1 MKPEMDE
8 FFDKQPFPG
17 FIEEL
22 KKPVH
27 SAKPREFGRRKC
39 EADEINVSGL
49 YLDIAFPDE
58 EGLLDTAYADF
69 RTFLRTYDISGDR
82 FAVHVKQ
89 TQTSCFEEYTITLSQ
104 NGCDICAAD
113 TEGIRRALVR
123 LEDKLIQS
131 EAPYLAPFSETRH
144 PIIKSRITRGFFS
157 PTNRP
162 PKNID
167 ELWDDVDYY
176 PDEYLNRLAHDANN
190 GIWIYTRFADLIPS
204 TVIPEYGKGSAKRIA
219 KLKRVVDKCARYG
232 IKVYV
237 FAVEPLVIPEELR
250 EEYADIGGV
259 PTYAGPAF
267 CTHSERGE
275 QYCIEATEWLFKE
288 VPRLGGFIDIT
299 LGERVT
305 NCANSDEFSRCP
317 RCGKYS
323 RGEILAH
330 TADLLREGMRRA
342 NSKGELISWTYGHRM
357 WDWED
362 VRDYVRRAPEDVMLM
377 QNFDDY
383 GFAEQLSKTRFAID
397 YWLSYVGPSALF
409 RETAVCARQH
419 HKHLFAKMQVC
430 CSHEL
435 ATVPYIPVP
444 ALLFRKYAA
453 AHALGVEGI
462 LQCWYFGN
470 YPSVMSKAAGELSF
484 TEEFADEEAFL
495 VHLAGIHY
503 GKSKAEQVA
512 AAWKLFSKGYEQYPV
527 NIMFSY
533 YGPMHDGVVWELQ
546 LIPKNKS
553 LPRTWLL
560 QDKPNG
566 DRLHEALEHGHT
578 LQEAIELSKAICDD
592 WQRGL
597 AVLPK
602 EAVGEAAVLA
612 EALGILFQ
620 SGTNILE
627 FYRLREML
635 GLGQGEPLPLLY
647 RMRELVEAEMQN
659 SNRMITLCEQDSRI
673 GYHSEAEGFKFFPAK
688 LRHRIGALEQL
699 LATEFA
705 EVETRIRDGKTP
717 LPFYEGEGE
726 QAYPIGTDLQSAPVH
741 VIEENVSGFQVAYDR
756 KQVYLDIRCPVDAE
770 ITVCFEGVLLRP
782 ACEVMIRNGE
792 LYHDRTLGF
801 YRALFDDRFDE
812 EYAHYTVQ
820 QTEKGYRITADRQHI
835 GWTDDRKPFKLFV
848 KVDGNSWIKEEDAVY
863 TLGKHY
869 YSPGEFGMFK
879 VQ

>member
-1 MKPEMDE
+1 MDQRIDE
-8 FFDKQPFPG
+8 FYYKQPAPD
-17 FIEEL
+17 FIDEL

-27 SAKPREFGRRKC
+27 SSKPKDFGTREIECG
-39 EADEINVSGL
+39 EVDLSGM
-49 YLDIAFPDE
+49 YLHIDFPDD

-69 RTFLRTYDISGDR
+69 LAFLKTYEIGGNR
-82 FAVHVKQ
+82 FAINVQ
-89 TQTSCFEEYTITLSQ
+89 TTKTSCFEEYCIDLSED
-104 NGCDICAAD
+104 GCYIKAAD

-131 EAPYLAPFSETRH
+131 EAPYLKPFSETRR

-204 TVIPEYGKGSAKRIA
+204 TVIPEYGKDSGKRIN
-219 KLKRVVDKCARYG
+219 KLKQVVDKCARYG
-232 IKVYV
+232 IKVYI
-237 FAVEPLVIPEELR
+237 FAVEPLVIPEEIR
-250 EEYADIGGV
+250 DQYTDIGGV
-259 PTYAGPAF
+259 ATYAGPAF

-299 LGERVT
+299 LGERIT
-305 NCANSDEFSRCP
+305 NCANSDEYATCP
-317 RCGKYS
+317 RCGQHS

-342 NSKGELISWTYGHRM
+342 NSKGEFISWTYGHRM
-357 WDWED
+357 WELED
-362 VRDYVRRAPEDVMLM
+362 VQDYVRRAPDDVMLM

-383 GFAEQLSKTRFAID
+383 GFTDQLSKTRFAID

-409 RETAVCARQH
+409 QETAKCVNQY
-419 HKHLFAKMQVC
+419 HKHLYAKMQVC

-435 ATVPYIPVP
+435 ATVPYMPVP

-453 AHALGVEGI
+453 AYQCNVKGI

-470 YPSVMSKAAGELSF
+470 YPSIMSKAAGELSF
-484 TEEFADEEAFL
+484 MEDFSNEEDFL
-495 VHLAGIHY
+495 VYLAGIHY
-503 GKSKAEQVA
+503 GKSKAKQVA
-512 AAWKLFSKGYEQYPV
+512 VAWKLFSEGYSHYPV

-553 LPRTWLL
+553 LPRSWLL
-560 QDKPNG
+560 QDKPDG
-566 DRLHEALEHGHT
+566 DRIHEALEHGHT
-578 LQEAIELSKAICDD
+578 LGEAIELSKTMCAY
-592 WQRGL
+592 WQQGL
-597 AVLPK
+597 SVLPK
-602 EAVGEAAVLA
+602 EAVGEAGILS
-612 EALGILFQ
+612 EALGILLQ

-627 FYRLREML
+627 FYDLREKL
-635 GLGQGEPLPLLY
+635 GLKQGEPSKLLW

-659 SNRMITLCEQDSRI
+659 SKRMITLCEQDSRI

-688 LRHRIGALEQL
+688 LRHRIRILEQL
-699 LATEFA
+699 LNTEFM
-705 EVETRIRDGKTP
+705 EVEARVRDGKTP
-717 LPFYEGEGE
+717 LSFYESEGE
-726 QAYPIGTDLQSAPVH
+726 ITYLIGTDLQSAPVH
-741 VIEENVSGFQVAYDR
+741 VIEDNVSSFQVTYDR
-756 KQVYLDIRCPVDAE
+756 ERVYLDICCSADAE
-770 ITVCFEGVLLRP
+770 ITFCFEGTLFRP

-792 LYHDRTLGF
+792 IYHDRTLGF
-801 YRALFDDRFDE
+801 YRALFGNRFDE

-820 QTEKGYRITADRQHI
+820 QTERGYHISAERQHI
-835 GWTDDRKPFKLFV
+835 GWIDDRKPFKLFV
-848 KVDGNSWIKEEDAVY
+848 QVDGQSWIRDENAVY

-869 YSPGEFGMFK
+869 YSPDEFGMFK